1 MKRLNEAKWG
11 TAGAGVGKSLKLS
24 LACVAVALMLAACGG
39 GGDTPAADATNPGQG
54 GEAEQPNVVK
64 VAGTVSG
71 LTAAGLVL
79 SNGTDTV
86 TVPANA
92 SSFELPEGG
101 VFAVAHQPLGFT
113 QACEVGGTRSSPS
126 VSCGSAVAKV
136 SLAAGLGG
144 QPYVQVDPLMGPDGR
159 IYFATSQMVYSAL
172 PSGEGGYRVLAGSP
186 MTSGV
191 ADGQGEAARFLNI
204 RAIQMD
210 ASGNVY
216 VLHLDEARRSLI
228 RKVTPTGT
236 VTTIA
241 SGLGSPSQELVDL
254 KLGPNN
260 QIYVLTSTYP
270 TQTVERL
277 TPQGQLELVFDTGT
291 MQGTNPP
298 YVTDMAVGADGTVYL
313 VDNNNY
319 GLYKLLPGASTPV
332 LLAGSG
338 DGTTCYVDGEAQ
350 NCADGSGPSVLLGP
364 LVALEVNSQGVV
376 YALEGY
382 RAGLLR
388 RISPQGEVK
397 TIVGNLSAPVNDTTD
412 GSGAAA
418 ALSFATKLSFS
429 LDGST
434 LYIGNDRPYGVRVVQ
449 NLNAAAADVST
460 VLKEFEAFTQPP
472 TSAKSATLETLSAV
486 AADASGHLYVNDV
499 GVTLVNG
506 QPTAAIAVRNI
517 SPQGGM
523 SLVGSSA
530 LYTENFSDLRVG
542 PDGLIYVAGSCS
554 IERMNPNG
562 SVTTLT
568 GDPTQ
573 EGCYS
578 DSQDGAAGTG
588 TVRGISDIAPDTE
601 GNVYFTEYQ
610 KLRKLGKDGA
620 ISTLT
625 LFNADGTPFP
635 SWDGLGI
642 YCDAA
647 GQLYIATGRQVFKVA
662 VQGTRG
668 TATLVAGNAALSGAD
683 DGDALNR
690 ATFSGVYGMSRDVA
704 GNLYV
709 TDGTLVRM
717 ITPGGQV
724 RTLAGNN
731 NQGQSADGLG
741 SGATFGWISRITVTP
756 GGEVYVVDGN
766 FLRKVEAIKDNRQ

>member
-1 MKRLNEAKWG
+1 MKSVKHVWG
-11 TAGAGVGKSLKLS
+11 GKASI
-24 LACVAVALMLAACGG
+24 AAVAVALMLAACGG
-39 GGDTPAADATNPGQG
+39 GGDTPTADATNPGQG
-54 GEAEQPNVVK
+54 GQTEQPNVVK

-144 QPYVQVDPLMGPDGR
+144 QPDAYVDPLMGPDGR

-186 MTSGV
+186 MASGV

-241 SGLGSPSQELVDL
+241 SGLGSPSHEVIDL

-277 TPQGQLELVFDTGT
+277 TPQGQLELLFDTGT
-291 MQGTNPP
+291 LQGTNPP
-298 YVTDMAVGADGTVYL
+298 YVTEIAVGADGTVYFA
-313 VDNNNY
+313 DNGNY
-319 GLYKLLPGASTPV
+319 GLYKLPAGASTPV

-350 NCADGSGPSVLLGP
+350 NCADGSGPNVLLGP
-364 LVALEVNSQGVV
+364 IVALEVNSQGVA

-418 ALSFATKLSFS
+418 ALSFSSKLSFS

-434 LYIGNDRPYGVRVVQ
+434 LYIGSNSAYGVRVVQ

-460 VLKEFEAFTQPP
+460 VLKEFEVFTQPP
-472 TSAKSATLETLSAV
+472 TSAKSATLEILSAV

-506 QPTAAIAVRNI
+506 QPTAVIAVRNI
-517 SPQGGM
+517 SPQGGL
-523 SLVGSSA
+523 SLVGSTA

-578 DSQDGAAGTG
+578 ASQDGPAGTG
-588 TVRGISDIAPDTE
+588 SLRGIRSIAPDAE
-601 GNVYFTEYQ
+601 GNVYFTESQ
-610 KLRKLGKDGA
+610 KLRRLAKDGA

-625 LFNADGTPFP
+625 LVNADETPFP
-635 SWDGLGI
+635 MVKGMGI
-642 YCDAA
+642 HCDAA
-647 GQLYIATGRQVFKVA
+647 GQLYVATGRQVFKVA
-662 VQGTRG
+662 VQGATG
-668 TATLVAGNAALSGAD
+668 TATLVAGNAALSGSD
-683 DGDALNR
+683 DGDALTQ
-690 ATFSGVYGMSRDVA
+690 ATFSGANGLSSDAA

-709 TDGTLVRM
+709 ADGSLLRM
-717 ITPGGQV
+717 ISPGGRV
-724 RTLAGNN
+724 RTLAGNTN
-731 NQGQSADGLG
+731 EGQRADGLG
-741 SGATFGWISRITVTP
+741 TDAKFGGMNRITVTP
-756 GGEVYVVDGN
+756 GGEVYVVDGR
-766 FLRKVEAIKDNRQ
+766 FLRKVEAIKENRL